1 MWLVI
6 KLPNEQ
12 MLSLLSLFIVEITS
26 TINKLREII
35 MTNSVLIVEDN
46 EHLRLLF
53 SIAFEKVGFTVDSAE
68 NGLVALGKIEQQT
81 YDIVTLDIDMP
92 GISGLDV
99 LEKMQSIPTTSN
111 TKVIIVTGNDQ
122 YAWSEKAKLADLIL
136 LKPVGFK
143 QLLVLANRLISQNQ
157 SIAS

>member
-1 MWLVI
+1 
-6 KLPNEQ
+6 
-12 MLSLLSLFIVEITS
+12 
-26 TINKLREII
+26 
-35 MTNSVLIVEDN
+35 MTNSVLIAEDN

-53 SIAFEKVGFTVDSAE
+53 SIAFEKVGFDVDNAE
-68 NGLVALGKIEQQT
+68 NGLIALGKIEQRT

-99 LEKMQSIPTTSN
+99 LEAMQSIPTTSN

-122 YAWSEKAKLADLIL
+122 YAWSEKTDLADLVL

-143 QLLVLANRLISQNQ
+143 QLIVLANRLMSQKQ
-157 SIAS
+157 PIAS